1 PPKQLAKKTE
11 WSMYGVGIAL
21 VGVCWLAIQYQD
33 MVGYV
38 LGLFGGSLV
47 LYVLFIAV
55 VKLPSEERDRIFA
68 AMFLILTS
76 IVFWALFEQAGSS
89 L

>member
-1 PPKQLAKKTE
+1 
-11 WSMYGVGIAL
+11 MYGVGIAL

-68 AMFLILTS
+68 AMFLILTFIGGCS
-76 IVFWALFEQAGSS
+76 GSTGGRWPWRFAS
-89 L
+89 PSPSRRA

>member
-1 PPKQLAKKTE
+1 
-11 WSMYGVGIAL
+11 MYGVGIAL

-76 IVFWALFEQAGSS
+76 IVFLGAVRTSRFKPQPVH
-89 L
+89 